1 MNLVQAGYNIL
12 LVLTIC
18 DGEYDEKEGRVIL
31 DFLEDN
37 YDGTFDAAAENKAVM
52 GLDDAGIRARFETA
66 AAAFMQGALAADREA
81 VLEFGLDLIMTDGE
95 LSEEENAYV
104 QQLSEL
110 WEIPLQPLV
119 ARIV

>member
-1 MNLVQAGYNIL
+1 MNLVQTGYNIL